1 MVVFQSREV
10 EMNMKKLQLDGKHL
24 TTDIVAIIHKLGDPE
39 QQELIHG
46 ECFGNRPLVCYF
58 CGIHC
63 LHILK
68 LITAMLTE
76 NHHMTPNL
84 CLLTLV
90 YTSILTK

>member
-24 TTDIVAIIHKLGDPE
+24 AADIMAIIHKLGDPE

-46 ECFGNRPLVCYF
+46 ESFGYKPLVSY

-63 LHILK
+63 HHIL
-68 LITAMLTE
+68 
-76 NHHMTPNL
+76 
-84 CLLTLV
+84 
-90 YTSILTK
+90 